1 MFRGRKQV
9 LSGEGTL
16 QKPLLLWPGVV
27 AVLLQWLLM
36 FGLPMIVPK
45 AMAFGL
51 MSGLF
56 LGLMIVVWWAFF
68 SRAPRFERWSAP
80 VLMIVAMIVT
90 SRIIHESIQT
100 GNMGLM
106 FTIYATPVLSLAFVI
121 WAVVSRHLSVGP
133 RRVLMVTAILLAC
146 GAWTLVRSDGIFGY
160 GIPDFVWRWSET
172 SEERL
177 LAQAGNESTEPM
189 SSLDAT
195 ETGAHWP
202 GFRGPNRDGIIY
214 GIRIETDWSASP
226 PVELWRRPIG
236 PGCSSF
242 AIHSDLIYTQEQ
254 RGEEEIVSCYYLVT
268 GEPVWKHR
276 DKARFWDSH
285 VGAGPRATPTLHDSC
300 LVTLGATGILNV
312 LEAVNGTVVWSR
324 NAASDTDAMVREWGF
339 TSSPLVVNDMVI
351 VALAGKLIAYDLE
364 TGDPCWIG
372 PDGGSGYSSPH
383 LVTIDGVRQILLVS
397 EIGATSVAPTDGTLL
412 WEHLW
417 LESDKIMQPARTA
430 DGDLLIAGG
439 LRKGMRR
446 IGVAHGPEGWT
457 TEERWTS
464 IRMRPNF
471 NDFIIHKGHLFG
483 FDGPNLACIDIEDGR
498 RKWKGDRYSGQL
510 LLLAD
515 QDLLLVLSE
524 EGEIALV
531 EAVPDKF
538 TELGRFQAVVGKAW
552 SHPALADDL
561 LLVRNNREMVAYR
574 LPLD

>member
-1 MFRGRKQV
+1 MPRSKNQK
-9 LSGEGTL
+9 LAGEGTN
-16 QKPLLLWPGVV
+16 QKALLLWPGVI
-27 AVLLQWLLM
+27 ALLLQWLLM
-36 FGLPMIVPK
+36 FVLPMIVPK
-45 AMAFGL
+45 AMAIGL

-56 LGLMIVVWWAFF
+56 LGLIIVVWWAFF

-80 VLMIVAMIVT
+80 VLMLVAMLLT
-90 SRIIHESIQT
+90 TRLLHESIQT
-100 GNMGLM
+100 GNMGMM
-106 FTIYATPVLSLAFVI
+106 FAIYATPVLCLAFVM
-121 WAVVSRHLSVGP
+121 WAVFTRRLSTGL
-133 RRVLMVTAILLAC
+133 RRILMLVAIVMAC
-146 GAWTLVRSDGIFGY
+146 GAWTLVRSDGIYGY
-160 GIPDFVWRWSET
+160 GHPDFVWRWSET
-172 SEERL
+172 SEEQL
-177 LAQAGNESTEPM
+177 LAKSGNESEEPM
-189 SSLDAT
+189 SSLMST

-202 GFRGPNRDGIIY
+202 GFRGINRDGIVYDLQI
-214 GIRIETDWSASP
+214 GTDWSASP

-242 AIHSDLIYTQEQ
+242 AVHNDLIYTQEQ
-254 RGEEEIVSCYYLVT
+254 RGEEEIVSCYYLHT

-285 VGAGPRATPTLHDSC
+285 VGAGPRATPTLNDSC
-300 LVTLGATGILNV
+300 LLTLGATGILNM
-312 LEAVNGTVVWSR
+312 LDAVNGTVLWSH
-324 NAASDTDAMVREWGF
+324 NAASDTDAVIREWGF
-339 TSSPLVVNDMVI
+339 TSSPLVIDDMVV
-351 VALAGKLIAYDLE
+351 VALAGKLAAYDLS
-364 TGDPCWIG
+364 TGDLNWIG

-383 LVTIDGVRQILLVS
+383 LVTIDGLRQILLVS
-397 EIGATSVAPTDGTLL
+397 ETGATSVAPHDGTVL

-417 LESDKIMQPARTA
+417 LEGDKIMQPALIG
-430 DGDLLIAGG
+430 DGDLLISAG

-446 IGVAHGPEGWT
+446 IGIARGADGWS

-471 NDFIIHKGHLFG
+471 NDFIVHKGFLFG
-483 FDGPNLACIDIEDGR
+483 FDGPNLACMDIEDGM
-498 RKWKGDRYSGQL
+498 RKWRGERYSGQL

-552 SHPALADDL
+552 SHPALADDI

-574 LPLD
+574 LPLE